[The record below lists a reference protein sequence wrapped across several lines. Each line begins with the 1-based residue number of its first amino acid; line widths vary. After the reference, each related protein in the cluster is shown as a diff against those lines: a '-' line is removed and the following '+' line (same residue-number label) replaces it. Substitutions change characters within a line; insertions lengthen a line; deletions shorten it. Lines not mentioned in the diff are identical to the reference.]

1 MRQLQAMV
9 RHLANL
15 VESKQQADNRLRD
28 VLALPALVVEQLQA
42 QANLLAEHIQQLKR
56 AIQDHINQYP
66 LLKQQRDLMNS
77 IPGIGPLTAAK
88 LIAECRALTDF
99 EDVRQLVA
107 FAGLNPSHHQ
117 SGSSIRKK
125 TTLSKT
131 GNAAIR
137 AALYMPAVVAQNH
150 NPILHAFAQRLLAKG
165 LCKMAVIAAVMRKL
179 LHLIYGI
186 LKSGQPFNPHFQNAA

>member
-99 EDVRQLVA
+99 ED
-107 FAGLNPSHHQ
+107 
-117 SGSSIRKK
+117 
-125 TTLSKT
+125 
-131 GNAAIR
+131 
-137 AALYMPAVVAQNH
+137 
-150 NPILHAFAQRLLAKG
+150 
-165 LCKMAVIAAVMRKL
+165 
-179 LHLIYGI
+179 
-186 LKSGQPFNPHFQNAA
+186 